1 MWVVVCVLPR
11 ASVWVEED
19 ERKEAIFI
27 LYNCITT
34 LNTIAGIYERAC
46 GGGGRGVL
54 HSLEGLAGGRG
65 GGGGRGEEGEDGLK
79 GILSYFLLR

>member
-1 MWVVVCVLPR
+1 MFVVVCVPLRRQCWLLFGFPYSVVLVVVCVLPR

-34 LNTIAGIYERAC
+34 LNTIAGI
-46 GGGGRGVL
+46 
-54 HSLEGLAGGRG
+54 
-65 GGGGRGEEGEDGLK
+65 
-79 GILSYFLLR
+79 